1 MSLNHP
7 KVAYILLWFPEPSET
22 FIFREVVNLWKMG
35 LPLKVYTLY
44 GKRTRWFSSEMH
56 AASAGVERLG
66 LANLKNILADV
77 RYWYKRDR
85 SMTRFLL
92 RTILFRRWSCLEQT
106 GENIWSFLCGF
117 RLARFF
123 EQTGIE
129 HIHSPWANG
138 TATAAWV
145 ASRLTGIPFSFTAR
159 AGDIFPPDG
168 ALSEKIR
175 DAMFVRSEHRTNIG
189 YLAGFAG
196 GDTSKFL
203 LTYNGVPLKAGREA
217 SVKMSPPFRILA
229 VARFVRKKGFD
240 VLLRAAKVLADEGV
254 DFHITM
260 AGAGP
265 QGLPLKLLAWKLGL
279 MRRVSFPGFVP
290 YDRISD
296 FFHWADLFVMP
307 SVVHSTGDRD
317 GIPTVIMEALLH
329 RVPVVASDVSGI
341 CEVIRNRKTGLLVPE
356 KDYRA
361 LAGAIR
367 TMLSDR
373 NAAIE
378 MAENG
383 RVLVLRLFDPEKNHK
398 NVFDLYRNAVGGR
411 SIRADALETPA
422 S

>member
-1 MSLNHP
+1 M
-7 KVAYILLWFPEPSET
+7 
-22 FIFREVVNLWKMG
+22 
-35 LPLKVYTLY
+35 
-44 GKRTRWFSSEMH
+44 
-56 AASAGVERLG
+56 
-66 LANLKNILADV
+66 
-77 RYWYKRDR
+77 
-85 SMTRFLL
+85 
-92 RTILFRRWSCLEQT
+92 
-106 GENIWSFLCGF
+106 
-117 RLARFF
+117 
-123 EQTGIE
+123 
-129 HIHSPWANG
+129 
-138 TATAAWV
+138 
-145 ASRLTGIPFSFTAR
+145 TGIPFSFTAR

>member
-1 MSLNHP
+1 
-7 KVAYILLWFPEPSET
+7 VAYILLWFPEPSET

-44 GKRTRWFSSEMH
+44 GNSTRWFSSEMH
-56 AASAGVERLG
+56 AASGGVERLG
-66 LANLKNILADV
+66 LANLKNILADL

-85 SMTRFLL
+85 PMTRSLL
-92 RTILFRRWSCLEQT
+92 RTIPFRRWSCLEQA

-123 EQTGIE
+123 ERTGIE

-159 AGDIFPPDG
+159 AGDIYPPDG

-175 DAMFVRSEHRTNIG
+175 DAMFVRSEDRTNIG

-196 GDTSKFL
+196 GNTGKFL
-203 LTYNGVPLKAGREA
+203 LTYNGVPLEVRREA
-217 SVKMSPPFRILA
+217 PVRMSAPFSILA
-229 VARFVRKKGFD
+229 VARFVRTKGFD

-254 DFHITM
+254 DFHVTL

-265 QGLPLKLLAWKLGL
+265 RGLQLKALAWKLRL

-290 YDRISD
+290 YDRVSD
-296 FFHWADLFVMP
+296 LFHSADVFVMP
-307 SVVHSTGDRD
+307 SVVHSSGDRD

-341 CEVIRNRKTGLLVPE
+341 SEVIRDHETGLLVPE
-356 KDYRA
+356 RDFFA
-361 LAGAIR
+361 LANAIGA
-367 TMLSDR
+367 MLGDR
-373 NAAIE
+373 DAALR

-383 RVLVLRLFDPEKNHK
+383 RDLVLRQFEPGKNHK
-398 NVFDLYRNAVGGR
+398 NVFDLYCNAVAGR
-411 SIRADALETPA
+411 SFRADAPEMQM
-422 S
+422 